1 MKTIT
6 DIEEFLEAIE
16 WNDLDINEKEGLATA
31 LKGEPC
37 DLGLFKVEPANGS
50 EENIV
55 LTDVAHDV
63 AILLTP
69 KSRMALIK
77 LIEHEFTKDEPLDVY
92 VDFLRETLK
101 DD

>member
-16 WNDLDINEKEGLATA
+16 WNDLNINEKEGLATA
-31 LKGEPC
+31 LEGEPC

>member
-16 WNDLDINEKEGLATA
+16 WNDLDINEKEGLTA
-31 LKGEPC
+31 ALEGEPC

-55 LTDVAHDV
+55 LTDIAHGIT
-63 AILLTP
+63 ILLTP
-69 KSRMALIK
+69 KSKRALIK
-77 LIEHEFTKDEPLDVY
+77 LIEHKFTNHEPLDVY

-101 DD
+101 DE

>member
-1 MKTIT
+1 MKATT
-6 DIEEFLEAIE
+6 NIEEFIKTIE
-16 WNDLDINEKEGLATA
+16 WNDLDINEKEGLTA
-31 LKGEPC
+31 ALEGEPC

-50 EENIV
+50 EDNIV
-55 LTDVAHDV
+55 LTDVAHDI

-69 KSRMALIK
+69 KSRVALIK

-92 VDFLRETLK
+92 VDFLREVLK